1 MYSIWSLRSGCERKG
16 KENLKNVFH
25 MFWFPGIEAIEFT
38 HCTSIRRST
47 YQRLFGLTR
56 HSGVSMNMMVKRKV
70 PSLVDLCIRT
80 AIDNVRYL
88 GDVGETDINLL
99 DHILPHCTVDQLMHI
114 EKCTE
119 ERDLSEVTDKL
130 WKKFYEKEF
139 GVKSTNLVV
148 ERMKLKKVSFK
159 WSKLYEAKLKDRDEA
174 QKKSF
179 DRIKQLYQKEDAR
192 KQSRQV
198 KICTKVPPSSNKR
211 CFYGGPGTSNLK
223 SNLMKK
229 AKVECLNSPEV
240 KNLAAMKK
248 QALQSRW

>member
-1 MYSIWSLRSGCERKG
+1 
-16 KENLKNVFH
+16 
-25 MFWFPGIEAIEFT
+25 
-38 HCTSIRRST
+38 
-47 YQRLFGLTR
+47 
-56 HSGVSMNMMVKRKV
+56 
-70 PSLVDLCIRT
+70 
-80 AIDNVRYL
+80 
-88 GDVGETDINLL
+88 
-99 DHILPHCTVDQLMHI
+99 
-114 EKCTE
+114 
-119 ERDLSEVTDKL
+119 
-130 WKKFYEKEF
+130 
-139 GVKSTNLVV
+139 
-148 ERMKLKKVSFK
+148 MKQKKVSFK

-248 QALQSRW
+248 QALQSRCIAPARKLGSFSGKDCASTSNLTKPMQRRL

>member
-1 MYSIWSLRSGCERKG
+1 M
-16 KENLKNVFH
+16 
-25 MFWFPGIEAIEFT
+25 
-38 HCTSIRRST
+38 
-47 YQRLFGLTR
+47 
-56 HSGVSMNMMVKRKV
+56 SMNMMVKRKV

-248 QALQSRW
+248 QALQSRCIAPARKLGSFSGKDCASTSNLTKPMQRRL